1 MSITPIST
9 EQLRKM
15 NNSEGLVIQG
25 CGGDLQEW
33 VDGINEILTEA
44 EILENGSKFTNCYSF
59 QRDDLTC
66 ILFPFEDMQLNI
78 GKLAMWRIQTH
89 EAFGGTWLTDY
100 VPNRLGGF
108 ITENELTQK
117 KPDCPLIGEDSNVF
131 NLMGIASRTLR
142 KNDMA
147 EESKEM
153 CSRVTSS
160 GSYEEALG
168 IIMEY
173 VEPCSEEEMN
183 AESEEIGM
191 EMS

>member
-1 MSITPIST
+1 MSITQTTT
-9 EQLRKM
+9 EQLRRM

-33 VDGINEILTEA
+33 VDGINEMLTEA
-44 EILENGSKFTNCYSF
+44 EILQNGCKFTDCLSF
-59 QRDDLTC
+59 QNDGLTC
-66 ILFPFEDMQLNI
+66 ILFPFEDKQLDI
-78 GKLAMWRIQTH
+78 GKLAMWRLQTH
-89 EAFGGTWLTDY
+89 EMFSGTWLSDY

-108 ITENELTQK
+108 VTENEQTQK
-117 KPDCPLIGEDSNVF
+117 KPKCAIIGENGNIF
-131 NLMGIASRTLR
+131 NIMGIASKTLKR
-142 KNDMA
+142 NDMA

-160 GSYEEALG
+160 GSYEETLG

-183 AESEEIGM
+183 EESEEIGIIM
-191 EMS
+191 D

>member
-1 MSITPIST
+1 MSENKRPKCPII
-9 EQLRKM
+9 
-15 NNSEGLVIQG
+15 GA
-25 CGGDLQEW
+25 
-33 VDGINEILTEA
+33 DG
-44 EILENGSKFTNCYSF
+44 
-59 QRDDLTC
+59 
-66 ILFPFEDMQLNI
+66 NI
-78 GKLAMWRIQTH
+78 
-89 EAFGGTWLTDY
+89 
-100 VPNRLGGF
+100 
-108 ITENELTQK
+108 
-117 KPDCPLIGEDSNVF
+117 F
-131 NLMGIASRTLR
+131 NIIGIASRTLR
-142 KNDMA
+142 RNDMA